1 VTKVNPQ
8 YPPEAKSQNIE
19 GEVMLRV
26 VIDQDGDVY
35 DVVLV
40 SGSPRLAPA
49 AIDAVKQWKYK
60 PYLFSGRAV
69 DAETT
74 VPVNFTLSENPQAEG
89 VVGTDPVGLPGS
101 VQSGVIGSVSPSTPG
116 DENHAPQRVRV
127 SSGVMQALLVKKV
140 PPQYPQDAK
149 DQHIHGVV
157 VLKINTDK
165 EGNVYQA
172 ELVSGHPQLAPAAIE
187 AVKQWKYKPYQLN
200 GTPVEVESQVQ
211 INFTLVN

>member
-1 VTKVNPQ
+1 MKRHWIAPLLLLCALTVS
-8 YPPEAKSQNIE
+8 AASQ
-19 GEVMLRV
+19 V
-26 VIDQDGDVY
+26 
-35 DVVLV
+35 
-40 SGSPRLAPA
+40 
-49 AIDAVKQWKYK
+49 
-60 PYLFSGRAV
+60 
-69 DAETT
+69 
-74 VPVNFTLSENPQAEG
+74 
-89 VVGTDPVGLPGS
+89 
-101 VQSGVIGSVSPSTPG
+101 
-116 DENHAPQRVRV
+116 HPQRIRV

-149 DQHIHGVV
+149 DQHIEGVV

-200 GTPVEVESQVQ
+200 GWPVEVESQVQ